1 MPAVTFKW
9 QLFENISQK
18 PAKILIFVIS
28 VSFILPQRECVLFK
42 IQLFMERSSIG
53 LDHSCGCSQFQ
64 LVQKYFYVP
73 CINEASLTHKPCK
86 GACQSLQQPGDKHH
100 AAECCIN
107 ELCSHSAANKLERL
121 EPCDPTPVNK
131 PCWPLFCS
139 LSCTPNI
146 PNSKMNVGFS
156 FLFNLLSLSSRTT
169 ELMRCREGS
178 VLRFGEFCNTQKQR
192 EIQKKGRYSLEA
204 LIKHGD
210 GFHHIRAQRH
220 WCKKRRVFFR
230 SSWLQSFKT

>member
-86 GACQSLQQPGDKHH
+86 GACQSLQRPGDKHH
-100 AAECCIN
+100 AAECYIN

-131 PCWPLFCS
+131 PCWPLFYVPFHARQIS
-139 LSCTPNI
+139 Q
-146 PNSKMNVGFS
+146 
-156 FLFNLLSLSSRTT
+156 
-169 ELMRCREGS
+169 
-178 VLRFGEFCNTQKQR
+178 TQKWTW
-192 EIQKKGRYSLEA
+192 A
-204 LIKHGD
+204 
-210 GFHHIRAQRH
+210 FHFFLTCYH
-220 WCKKRRVFFR
+220 WVHEPQNSCVVGKEVY
-230 SSWLQSFKT
+230 